1 VLTLPPSVQIFVAT
15 EPCDMRR
22 QMDGLVLLVRQVLN
36 GDPRS
41 GHLYVFL
48 NKRGSHA
55 RILFW
60 DRSGYITMT
69 KRLERGTFRVPWSP
83 ESAAVRT
90 HMQIEAAELALILEG
105 IDLRGA
111 KRRRRWT
118 PDATTS
124 DQIAAPL

>member
-22 QMDGLVLLVRQVLN
+22 QMDGLVLLVQQVLR
-36 GDPRS
+36 GEPRS

-60 DRSGYITMT
+60 DRSGYVTVT
-69 KRLERGTFRVPWSP
+69 KRLERGTFRVPWSQ
-83 ESAAVRT
+83 EAAADRT

-111 KRRRRWT
+111 KRRPRWT
-118 PDATTS
+118 PAATTS
-124 DQIAAPL
+124 EQISRPA